1 MAQILEVNPLFF
13 IAMLGVFVFAN
24 IALTGILFQRLRQER
39 GKNAELFKR
48 LNELSWDIKG
58 VYDSSK
64 GVGKRLQ
71 ALERRSK
78 QLEEIQE
85 QFTLK
90 EPTHQTYQNAIRM
103 IQSGDSIEKVSESSG
118 LSKGEI
124 ELLSL
129 LRKIE
134 DNEPTRSEV

>member
-1 MAQILEVNPLFF
+1 MNLLLELDPLLLS
-13 IAMLGVFVFAN
+13 AVLGVFV
-24 IALTGILFQRLRQER
+24 LTNMAFTLILFQRLREER

-48 LNELSWDIKG
+48 INEASWDIKG

-64 GVGKRLQ
+64 SIGKRLQ
-71 ALERRSK
+71 ALEKRST
-78 QLEEIQE
+78 QLAEAQE

-103 IQSGDSIEKVSESSG
+103 IQSGDSVEKVSESSG

-134 DNEPTRSEV
+134 ENEPTRSDV